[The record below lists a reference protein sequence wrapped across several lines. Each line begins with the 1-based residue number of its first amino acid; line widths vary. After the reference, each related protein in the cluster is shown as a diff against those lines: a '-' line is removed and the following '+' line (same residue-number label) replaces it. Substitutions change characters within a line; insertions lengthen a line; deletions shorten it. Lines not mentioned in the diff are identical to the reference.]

1 MASETDPVV
10 GRIDSGESPIR
21 FITSADH
28 RRWTVREMRS
38 NQYDRRDARDLVFMA
53 RDIVRRVRSYPNE
66 WYLLDDEQL
75 YALSLS
81 P

>member
-1 MASETDPVV
+1 
-10 GRIDSGESPIR
+10 
-21 FITSADH
+21 
-28 RRWTVREMRS
+28 MRS

-53 RDIVRRVRSYPNE
+53 RDIVRRVRSYPRE